1 MGGALSR
8 SLARGWAGGGRAR
21 RYASGGDVD
30 DTEDSASSLP
40 LPPIPPPGGGVPAPP
55 GALASANPANAA
67 PPPQGALN
75 QRMAPGGGGSPDQ
88 QDPDAQRKMFDLD
101 RAMSV
106 LRASSG
112 VNPMIAAAG
121 AMLAPTRTGGFSESL
136 GNAFTAYAHGAET
149 ERTQDEQA
157 AQRLLQAQ
165 WQNDYRQQMASAAT
179 SRASSYGTSV
189 ADRSQLVQAQS
200 SMDMARAAMLQARA
214 AAGTAAHVT
223 PGDLQAEAMNSLLAK
238 GADGTLPINPD
249 TNNPFTKLEAYNA
262 TQAATAA
269 GQGVQQRG
277 TAAGMLREQQQPL
290 IDARVAAIQHSGLID
305 DAKLKLQAAGLDEK
319 TIESVTAN
327 ATKLVAADLSGKTK
341 FNAAVDS
348 ILNGM
353 QTARAGISNPSAPS
367 QSGGAAPTA
376 PHPAATPTPTAPSH
390 AQQAR
395 PGWVPQSAT
404 WNAAAGGGAG
414 GWVVP
419 RLNPATGKLGLQEVL
434 PPGQQGQ

>member
-30 DTEDSASSLP
+30 DIEDSASSLP
-40 LPPIPPPGGGVPAPP
+40 LPPIPPPGGGAPAPQ
-55 GALASANPANAA
+55 GALASANPANAS

-149 ERTQDEQA
+149 ERSQDEQA

-179 SRASSYGTSV
+179 SRAASYGTSV
-189 ADRSQLVQAQS
+189 DNR
-200 SMDMARAAMLQARA
+200 
-214 AAGTAAHVT
+214 
-223 PGDLQAEAMNSLLAK
+223 GDLQDAQTQVALAK
-238 GADGTLPINPD
+238 VPLEQAQAAKITSQAALAGAENGRFVYSGNNPDGLPVFYDTRNPSRMVVGDVPLAPKTTDQLKLDQGQQKIDLEAGKFQQTQEFHDGVQALKQAGVQFNQALAVGTLASKIMAAKPGTTWP
-249 TNNPFTKLEAYNA
+249 
-262 TQAATAA
+262 QAFDQAKQGLPGVGGQPAA
-269 GQGVQQRG
+269 
-277 TAAGMLREQQQPL
+277 P
-290 IDARVAAIQHSGLID
+290 AR
-305 DAKLKLQAAGLDEK
+305 
-319 TIESVTAN
+319 
-327 ATKLVAADLSGKTK
+327 
-341 FNAAVDS
+341 
-348 ILNGM
+348 
-353 QTARAGISNPSAPS
+353 
-367 QSGGAAPTA
+367 GAAA
-376 PHPAATPTPTAPSH
+376 PAQSQPAATPAP
-390 AQQAR
+390 
-395 PGWVPQSAT
+395 
-404 WNAAAGGGAG
+404 AAATPAQRPPPPSAYPNAQWSDKYGTYL
-414 GWVVP
+414 VP
-419 RLNPATGKLGLQEVL
+419 GSAPGKWTNVGV
-434 PPGQQGQ
+434 GQASQ